1 MSSSHDGGCHAV
13 ERHACACSSG
23 TPAAALACST
33 SARPQMPCLARAR
46 LPANCSCTR
55 ARSIV
60 HPALWPCLPRPAPRM
75 WAKRRKEIAAIE
87 AAWKA
92 GKDVVSLSKNLD
104 KEETEG
110 GDEDEEDEEE
120 APRKTKQQQQQPDGD
135 YAEDGGGDDGDSE
148 ESEEAQQQQGNSG
161 GKPKAQG
168 GEVEK
173 RRSLRERGAAG
184 SKPTGEGSRRRGHR
198 TRGSRALLQ
207 AAGDAATGHAAS
219 AAAAA
224 ASSGSES
231 EELILDEAAE
241 VARQATEHEEQ
252 LKAMPTILQRV
263 RRTAGPAGSRE
274 RGFGVQR
281 QLLLWRRRAAG
292 RGVVEQVQRPA
303 MCSLQDLC
311 SVLQLCSRHT
321 AS

>member
-1 MSSSHDGGCHAV
+1 MSSRVHGGCHAV
-13 ERHACACSSG
+13 LLHACACARASAPLLQHL
-23 TPAAALACST
+23 PAAP
-33 SARPQMPCLARAR
+33 RLARIC
-46 LPANCSCTR
+46 PALHERDRPLIAAAFCCFLISGCMR
-55 ARSIV
+55 ARSIA
-60 HPALWPCLPRPAPRM
+60 HPAVWPCLPRPAPRM

-110 GDEDEEDEEE
+110 GDEDEEEEE
-120 APRKTKQQQQQPDGD
+120 ETPRKAKQQQQQQPDGD

-148 ESEEAQQQQGNSG
+148 ESEEAQQQQAGSG
-161 GKPKAQG
+161 GRPKAQG
-168 GEVEK
+168 GEVKK

-184 SKPTGEGSRRRGHR
+184 GKPTGEGSRRRGHR
-198 TRGSRALLQ
+198 TRGGRALLQ
-207 AAGDAATGHAAS
+207 AAGDAATGGAAS

-231 EELILDEAAE
+231 EELVLDEAAE

-263 RRTAGPAGSRE
+263 RCAVGPAGSWEKGGWAEAVAAVGPAGSRE
-274 RGFGVQR
+274 RG
-281 QLLLWRRRAAG
+281 
-292 RGVVEQVQRPA
+292 
-303 MCSLQDLC
+303 C
-311 SVLQLCSRHT
+311 
-321 AS
+321 